1 MQRNKFYESSTKVGH
16 MVLCGNV
23 WATSS
28 IVNNVAFFR
37 PKSPTLTF
45 FCVRFFNRLFEDIM
59 YKVFKKTFKKWSKVF
74 KRTFFRASL
83 SFFSIFLTLGIDHL
97 TQGKHNGAT

>member
-1 MQRNKFYESSTKVGH
+1 MQCNKFYESSTKVGH

-28 IVNNVAFFR
+28 VVNNVAFFR
-37 PKSPTLTF
+37 RKSPTLTF

-83 SFFSIFLTLGIDHL
+83 SFFFHFLNIGNRSPNS
-97 TQGKHNGAT
+97 GKT